1 MKKGKIFGAAA
12 LAGLSAVAG
21 LVAYKLNKD
30 KKTFTK
36 EKWSCD
42 VNKRYKMVDSL
53 ISDGDLVGKSRSE
66 IIDLLGVNGLR
77 SNTGEAIEYYLAAE
91 NEEDVKILI
100 LEFDEDDKVTRCT
113 ACV

>member
-1 MKKGKIFGAAA
+1 MKKGKVFGAAA
-12 LAGLSAVAG
+12 LAGLSAIAG
-21 LVAYKLNKD
+21 VVAYKLNKE

-36 EKWSCD
+36 EKWSSD

-53 ISDGDLVGKSRSE
+53 ISEGGLVGKSRSE

-77 SNTGEAIEYYLAAE
+77 SNTGESIEYYLASE
-91 NEEDVKILI
+91 SEEDVKILI
-100 LEFDEDDKVTRCT
+100 LEFDEEDKVVRCT